1 VGTPAESGV
10 KAAPLLDILR
20 RRIAAEG
27 PITVTAFMADCL
39 LHPEHGYYRSQ
50 EAIGLHG
57 DFITAPEI
65 SQMFGELLGL
75 WAADYW
81 QRIGEPEKCYLVEL
95 GPGRG
100 TLMRDAL
107 RAARALP
114 AFCHALNPVLVEAS
128 ARLRGLQQTAL
139 ADEGAVWHEQIAA
152 IPKDAPLLL
161 IANEFLDA
169 LPVRQFQ
176 RGDDNGWHERCV
188 GLDEATGELRFMLD
202 PRALPFDEL
211 LPQVLRDSPPGS
223 IVESSPPVRAV
234 AVEIAARLKAQGG
247 AALFIDYGYASAGI
261 GETLQAV
268 YRHTYADPL
277 QTPGLAD
284 LTAHVDFGSFALAAK
299 RAGAQVHGPVGQ
311 GAFLNQLGIQAR
323 AVKLKRDN
331 LAQAGDVDQAL
342 RRLTAPEAMGTLFK
356 ALALTAPESPQPAG
370 FA

>member
-1 VGTPAESGV
+1 MVAPAKSGV
-10 KAAPLLDILR
+10 SAAPLLDILR

-27 PITVTAFMADCL
+27 PITVAAYMADCL

-75 WAADYW
+75 WAADCW
-81 QRIGEPEKCYLVEL
+81 QSLGGPDKCYLVEL

-107 RAARALP
+107 RATRALP
-114 AFCHALNPVLVEAS
+114 QFRAALTPVMIEAS
-128 ARLRGLQQTAL
+128 TRLRGLQEAAL
-139 ADEGAVWHEQIAA
+139 AHEGAIWHEQIAA

-161 IANEFLDA
+161 LANEFLDA

-176 RGDDNGWHERCV
+176 RGDDGAWHERCV
-188 GLDEATGELRFMLD
+188 GLDEATNELRFLLD
-202 PRALPFDEL
+202 PRALPFDDL
-211 LPQVLRDSPPGS
+211 LPQILRDSPPGS

-234 AVEIAARLKAQGG
+234 AVEIAARLKQQGG
-247 AALFIDYGYASAGI
+247 AALFIDYGYASAGV

-268 YRHTYADPL
+268 WRHTYADPL
-277 QTPGLAD
+277 QNPGLAD

-299 RAGAQVHGPVGQ
+299 RAGAAVHGPVGQ
-311 GAFLNQLGIQAR
+311 GVFLERLGIAAR
-323 AVKLKRDN
+323 AAKLKQSN
-331 LAQAGDVDQAL
+331 ATQAGDLDQAL

-356 ALALTAPESPQPAG
+356 ALALTPPESPKPAG

>member
-1 VGTPAESGV
+1 VVVAPAESGV
-10 KAAPLLDILR
+10 SAPLLDILR

-81 QRIGEPEKCYLVEL
+81 QRLGEPVKCYLVEL

-114 AFCHALNPVLVEAS
+114 AFRRALTPVLVEAS
-128 ARLRGLQQTAL
+128 ARLRGLQETAL
-139 ADEGAVWHEQIAA
+139 AGEGAVWLEQIAA
-152 IPKDAPLLL
+152 LPKGAPLLL
-161 IANEFLDA
+161 LANEFLDA

-176 RGDDNGWHERCV
+176 RGDDGAWHERCV
-188 GLDEATGELRFMLD
+188 GLDDATGDLRFMLD
-202 PRALPFDEL
+202 PRALPFDDL
-211 LPQVLRDSPPGS
+211 LPPVLRDSPPGS

-234 AVEIAARLKAQGG
+234 AVEIAARLKAQDG
-247 AALFIDYGYASAGI
+247 AALFVDYGYASAGI
-261 GETLQAV
+261 GETLQAI

-277 QTPGLAD
+277 QAPGLAD

-299 RAGAQVHGPVGQ
+299 RAGAVVHGPVGQ
-311 GAFLNQLGIQAR
+311 GVFLNQLGIQAR
-323 AVKLKRDN
+323 AAKLKQSN
-331 LAQAGDVDQAL
+331 AAQAGDVDQAL

-356 ALALTAPESPQPAG
+356 ALALTAPESPPPAG

>member
-1 VGTPAESGV
+1 MGAPAESGV

-81 QRIGEPEKCYLVEL
+81 QRMGEPEKCYLVEL

-114 AFCHALNPVLVEAS
+114 AFRRALTPVLVEAS
-128 ARLRGLQQTAL
+128 GRLRSLQQAAL

-176 RGDDNGWHERCV
+176 RGDDGAWHERCI
-188 GLDEATGELRFMLD
+188 GLDDATGDLRFMLD
-202 PRALPFDEL
+202 PRALPFDDL
-211 LPQVLRDSPPGS
+211 LPSVLRESPPGS

-234 AVEIAARLKAQGG
+234 AVETAARLKAQGG

-277 QTPGLAD
+277 QCPGLAD

-299 RAGAQVHGPVGQ
+299 RAGAVVHGPVGQ
-311 GAFLNQLGIQAR
+311 GAFLNQLGIRSR
-323 AVKLKRDN
+323 AAKLKQGN
-331 LAQAGDVDQAL
+331 AAQAGDVDQAL

>member
-1 VGTPAESGV
+1 MS
-10 KAAPLLDILR
+10 AAPLLDILR

-27 PITVTAFMADCL
+27 PITVAAFMADCL

-75 WAADYW
+75 WAADQW
-81 QRIGEPEKCYLVEL
+81 QRMGAPDKCYLVEL

-114 AFCHALNPVLVEAS
+114 SFRTALTPMLVEAS
-128 ARLRGLQQTAL
+128 TRLRKLQEAAL
-139 ADEGAVWHEQIAA
+139 AHEGAVWHEQISAL
-152 IPKDAPLLL
+152 PKDAPILLL
-161 IANEFLDA
+161 ANEFLDA

-176 RGDDNGWHERCV
+176 RGDDGNWHERCV
-188 GLDEATGELRFMLD
+188 GIDEASGRLQLQLD
-202 PRALPFDEL
+202 PRALPFDDL
-211 LPQVLRDSPPGS
+211 LPQVLRDSPHGS
-223 IVESSPPVRAV
+223 LVESSPPVRAV
-234 AVEIAARLKAQGG
+234 AVEIAQRLKAQGG
-247 AALFIDYGYASAGI
+247 AALFIDYGYASAGV

-277 QTPGLAD
+277 ETPGLAD

-299 RAGAQVHGPVGQ
+299 RAGAAVHGPVGQ
-311 GAFLNQLGIQAR
+311 GVFLERLGIAAR
-323 AVKLKRDN
+323 AAKLKQDN
-331 LAQAGDVDQAL
+331 SAQAGDVDQAM

-356 ALALTAPESPQPAG
+356 VMALTAPESPQPAG

>member
-1 VGTPAESGV
+1 MVAAATGGV

-27 PITVTAFMADCL
+27 PITVTAYMADCL

-81 QRIGEPEKCYLVEL
+81 QRMGAPAQCYLVEL

-114 AFCHALNPVLVEAS
+114 AFRAALTPVLVEAS
-128 ARLRGLQQTAL
+128 ARLRGLQAAAL
-139 ADEGAVWHEQIAA
+139 EGEGAIWHEQIAA

-161 IANEFLDA
+161 LANEFLDA

-176 RGDDNGWHERCV
+176 RGDDGAWHERCV
-188 GLDEATGELRFMLD
+188 GLDEATNGLRFLLD
-202 PRALPFDEL
+202 PRALPFDDL
-211 LPQVLRDSPPGS
+211 LPPVLRDSPPGS

-234 AVEIAARLKAQGG
+234 AVEVAARLKHQGG
-247 AALFIDYGYASAGI
+247 AALFIDYGYASAGV

-277 QTPGLAD
+277 ENPGLAD

-299 RAGAQVHGPVGQ
+299 RAGVTISGPVGQ
-311 GAFLNQLGIQAR
+311 GAFLNALGIKAR
-323 AVKLKRDN
+323 AAKLQQGN
-331 LAQAGDVDQAL
+331 GAQAGDVDQAL

-356 ALALTAPESPQPAG
+356 VLALTPPESPQPAG